1 MTLNQLQ
8 YFCKVAEFENYRAA
22 STALHISQPSLSR
35 QIAVLEEELGI
46 SLFDKKGR
54 GVILTKAGRIF
65 YEQAA
70 KIVNSCK
77 EVQSKMIEM
86 SHGGGKIDIGYIFP
100 LAGRFIPHRV
110 RSFLDLPGNESIK
123 FSFWQN
129 HTPAIMKRI
138 ESGNL
143 DVGFGGYTDKADL
156 NYFPV
161 ETQEF
166 VIITPES
173 HPLSGQQ
180 EISFEDYARYPV
192 IGYDRQSWMGIH
204 TLALYK
210 EFGVS
215 PEITIECP
223 DEYTILSLV
232 REDFGLALIPRT
244 DTLDEF
250 AGIEVHS
257 IKGHNLAHQIYM
269 FWMKD
274 REQLPVVERFIAY
287 MKELTYSQI
296 DSESASKIYLKDII
310 HYDSFD
316 L

>member
-22 STALHISQPSLSR
+22 SETVHVSQPSLSR
-35 QIAVLEEELGI
+35 SIASLEEELGI

-65 YEQAA
+65 YEKAIQ
-70 KIVNSCK
+70 IVNACRDVESR
-77 EVQSKMIEM
+77 MIEM
-86 SHGGGKIDIGYIFP
+86 SRGGGKIDIGYIFP

-123 FSFWQN
+123 FSFWQS

-143 DVGFGGYTDKADL
+143 DVGFGGYTDKTDL

-166 VIITPES
+166 VIITPKN
-173 HPLSGQQ
+173 HPLADQN
-180 EISFEDYARYPV
+180 EISIEEYARHPI

-204 TLALYK
+204 TLALYE
-210 EFGVS
+210 EFNVN
-215 PEITIECP
+215 PEIVVECP

-232 REDFGLALIPRT
+232 RENFGIALIPRT

-250 AGIEVHS
+250 VGINVHS
-257 IKGHNLAHQIYM
+257 IKGYNLAHQIYM

-296 DSESASKIYLKDII
+296 DSDSTSKVYLKDII